1 LNQTQT
7 LRPHQNQ
14 VNNVASEDN
23 LKVSFHIDN
32 KPISQAVGKKD
43 LARSFGSDLVYSF
56 NVEFDIEMANDTATY
71 GNLARA
77 VASVDG
83 GVVAEDEI
91 MFGTHVVASAK
102 KFIYLVQNEHVLD
115 LSQLYGPRSDVIQLA
130 FKVPPPQ
137 LSADVHWAPKTSWNS
152 GRNFLYVLRFSC
164 T

>member
-1 LNQTQT
+1 
-7 LRPHQNQ
+7 
-14 VNNVASEDN
+14 VASEAN
-23 LKVSFHIDN
+23 IKVSFHIDN
-32 KPISQAVGKKD
+32 KPISQAIGKKD

-56 NVEFDIEMANDTATY
+56 NVEFDIELANETATY

-77 VASVDG
+77 VVAVDG
-83 GVVAEDEI
+83 SVVAEDEI

-137 LSADVHWAPKTSWNS
+137 LSADVHWAPNTSWNS
-152 GRNFLYVLRFSC
+152 GRNYLCVQEGSRI
-164 T
+164 